1 MSNYD
6 LALSVA
12 LGIGLA
18 AATGFRLFL
27 PLLVLSVAAYTGHVS
42 LNDGFAWLT
51 INQQVSWEKAV
62 KILEILRG
70 ADATDGSSH

>member
-42 LNDGFAWLT
+42 LNDGFA
-51 INQQVSWEKAV
+51 
-62 KILEILRG
+62 
-70 ADATDGSSH
+70 

>member
-1 MSNYD
+1 MSNVD

-27 PLLVLSVAAYTGHVS
+27 PLLVLSGAAYTGHVS
-42 LNDGFAWLT
+42 LNEGFAWLGT
-51 INQQVSWEKAV
+51 PAALIMLGTAA
-62 KILEILRG
+62 I
-70 ADATDGSSH
+70 ADRRVLHSRCGQPA